1 MKNCAQITAASF
13 WAPALETPD
22 AWEAWAR
29 TGLLPASLES
39 SVDTTTTTETEAKAA
54 AKSVPPMLRRRLS
67 PLGRA
72 VAEATGP
79 FAEAMK
85 DPDTALVFASR
96 WGDAQ
101 SAVDELRSL
110 VDTGTLSPTLF
121 ATSVH
126 NGIAAI
132 LSIAHG
138 HRGFETAV
146 AAGPFSLEA
155 GFMSAVGLL
164 EEHPRVVLCAYDARS
179 PEAFDEKDSFTHA
192 SAFLLEAQIESEDR
206 KTFLNAWERGPFLSL
221 MAAPGG
227 TQTPDERLET
237 RSAMADLDVIRW
249 LLADDTPFLT
259 RTDRH
264 ADWIWAKN
272 ARLTVAG

>member
-13 WAPALETPD
+13 WAPALETP
-22 AWEAWAR
+22 EAWLDWAT
-29 TGLLPASLES
+29 TGVFPAADPEK
-39 SVDTTTTTETEAKAA
+39 KAD
-54 AKSVPPMLRRRLS
+54 AKSIPPMLRRRLS

-72 VAEATGP
+72 VAESSGA
-79 FAEAMK
+79 FAEALK

-110 VDTGTLSPTLF
+110 VETGTLSPTLF

-126 NGIAAI
+126 NGIAAV
-132 LSIAHG
+132 LSIAHR
-138 HRGFETAV
+138 HQGFETAV

-164 EEHPRVVLCAYDARS
+164 AEYPRVVLVAYDARS
-179 PEAFDEKDSFTHA
+179 PEAFNEKDSFTHA
-192 SAFLLEAQIESEDR
+192 EAFLLEAQHECDDR
-206 KTFLNAWERGPFLSL
+206 DEFLTAWQRGPFLSL
-221 MAAPGG
+221 MSQPARS
-227 TQTPDERLET
+227 TPDERLET
-237 RSAMADLDVIRW
+237 RSGMADLDVIRW
-249 LLADDTPFLT
+249 LLTDNSPFLT
-259 RTDRH
+259 RSDRH

-272 ARLTVAG
+272 AKLTEFA

>member
-29 TGLLPASLES
+29 TGLLPASA
-39 SVDTTTTTETEAKAA
+39 DTGADTPEPKAA

-72 VAEATGP
+72 VAQASGP

-110 VDTGTLSPTLF
+110 VETGTLSPALF

-164 EEHPRVVLCAYDARS
+164 TEHPRVVLCAYDAVS
-179 PEAFDEKDSFTHA
+179 PDAFDEKDSFTHA
-192 SAFLLEAQIESEDR
+192 SAFLLEAQVEDEAR
-206 KTFLNAWERGPFLSL
+206 AAFLSAWERGPFLSL
-221 MAAPGG
+221 MSTPRADG
-227 TQTPDERLET
+227 TPDARLET

-249 LLADDTPFLT
+249 LLADEAPFLT
-259 RTDRH
+259 RSDRH

-272 ARLTVAG
+272 ACLRVLR